1 MWVRVQALWQAS
13 YSFSVSYGNSA
24 HVSCDG
30 QDTGEVGVG
39 SIQVGGNGG
48 TLTMLSHDFYIK
60 KTDNSRS
67 IMVDAFV
74 RMNGGY
80 ANGFSGN
87 HAFFTLGGINYKTP
101 NPPTNVHINRNDDS
115 ASTLTWSL
123 NYDNN
128 ALKPWKSIRV
138 GSRAGSDGNDYG
150 AWNSRPGYPEQTL
163 TWSAT
168 SYKFNGFRAN
178 QKSQFSIY
186 AVNQAG
192 ASTHVNTREVYTTP
206 YAPASV
212 SATKLS
218 YNSVK
223 VSVDLSNTYCSQ
235 WQLQR
240 RLNGGDW
247 SSVSSN
253 ISGSSYTD
261 SSAPAGKV
269 QYQVRC
275 FRNTYSDAGPA
286 LYSPWSSTEEIQAI
300 LPPNPP
306 ASFKAVK
313 NDEDSITISWSS
325 SSSVS
330 APWDNVSLYSK
341 ESIGKSSFSDW
352 KLIYSASASNTSFT
366 DSSHDPNAR
375 YQYKLN
381 VSNDAGTSSDTVS
394 SIISNFPAKP
404 IAVTASIDASKNAT
418 VSANISSSNASL
430 INIDRTID
438 GDNWSRV
445 ASNISGSW
453 VDTSHLIGSIRYRAA
468 AVRPVVDDSLSSVM
482 TSDYTISNIAVTS
495 TPPAAPT
502 VAISNSTVNFGDI
515 VTISWTPNITDGTN
529 NEVSKI
535 EVTDGSKVY
544 ALQFNEDY
552 ASVSSFMYA
561 FHSVGDNYI
570 RIQTKS
576 LNDNFSPWSSQV
588 KVTVKANSEDLIN
601 LIPSPKPK
609 TIQFLKSHA
618 NSSVSVSNSVVVMPT
633 NKTKSFGFSYGGSLS
648 ATNFDAI
655 SRIMPVNAND
665 SIRLLC
671 SIMSTSPC
679 TGTVSIQAGNDSNAN
694 TIKTDSISLNTNC
707 KLVDLSGNV
716 SNDGW
721 VKIDFDFLQ
730 NDSSA
735 SCMVYVKELFLSSS
749 SRVSEALDSSIA
761 GFDGDEVYA
770 ELVQSNPYQ
779 FNEIGYVR
787 AKINDDGRMQFE
799 ITGYDGYDF
808 STVSDSSSQDFG
820 KLTINKIGE

>member
-1 MWVRVQALWQAS
+1 MADVGVWGGYASGGYSAWRAGVHAWTLSESDTGMWVRVQALWQSS
-13 YSFSVSYGNSA
+13 YAFSVSYGNSA

-48 TLTMLSHDFYIK
+48 MLTMLSHDFYIS
-60 KTDNSRS
+60 KTDNARS
-67 IMVDAFV
+67 ITVDAFV

-80 ANGFSGN
+80 ANGASGN

-101 NPPTNVHINRNDDS
+101 NPPANVQIDRNDDS

-128 ALKPWKSIRV
+128 ALKPWKSIKV

-168 SYKFNGFRAN
+168 SYKCNGFRAN
-178 QKSQFSIY
+178 QKSQFTVY

-192 ASTHVNTREVYTTP
+192 ASTHVDTREVYTTP

-240 RLNGGDW
+240 RLNDGDW
-247 SSVSSN
+247 SSVSDN

-275 FRNTYSDAGPA
+275 FRNTYSDSGPA
-286 LYSPWSSTEEIQAI
+286 LYSPWSATEEIQTI

-306 ASFKAVK
+306 ASFSAVK
-313 NDEDSITISWSS
+313 NDEDSATISWSS
-325 SSSVS
+325 SSSDS
-330 APWDNVSLYSK
+330 APWNNVYLYSK

-352 KLIYSASASNTSFT
+352 TLIYSASASASSTSFT
-366 DSSHDPNAR
+366 DSGHDTNAR
-375 YQYKLN
+375 YQYKMN

-394 SIISNFPAKP
+394 SIISNAPAKP
-404 IAVTASIDASKNAT
+404 IAVTASIDASKNVT
-418 VSANISSSNASL
+418 VSANMSSSNASL
-430 INIDRTID
+430 INIDRTAD
-438 GDNWSRV
+438 GNSWSRV
-445 ASNISGSW
+445 AANVSGSW
-453 VDTSHLIGSIRYRAA
+453 VDTSQLIGNIRYRASS
-468 AVRPVVDDSLSSVM
+468 VRPVVDDNLSSVM

-495 TPPAAPT
+495 TTPAAPT

-561 FHSVGDNYI
+561 FHSVGDNYV

-576 LNDNFSPWSSQV
+576 LNDNFSPWSAQA

-609 TIQFLKSHA
+609 TIQYLKSHA
-618 NSSVSVSNSVVVMPT
+618 NSSVSVQNSIVAGPAD
-633 NKTKSFGFSYGGSLS
+633 KTKGFGFSYGGSLS
-648 ATNFDAI
+648 ATNFDTI

-665 SIRLLC
+665 PIRLLC
-671 SIMSTSPC
+671 SVMSTSPC
-679 TGTVSIQAGNDSNAN
+679 TGTVSIQAGNNSNTN
-694 TIKTDSISLNTNC
+694 IIKTDIISLNANW
-707 KLVDLSGNV
+707 KLVDLSGIV
-716 SNDGW
+716 ANDGW

-730 NDSSA
+730 NDTSA
-735 SCMVYVKELFLSSS
+735 NCMAYVKELFLSSS
-749 SRVSEALDSSIA
+749 ARVSEALDSSIT
-761 GFDGDEVYA
+761 GFDGDEVYQVF
-770 ELVQSNPYQ
+770 VQGNIY
-779 FNEIGYVR
+779 
-787 AKINDDGRMQFE
+787 
-799 ITGYDGYDF
+799 
-808 STVSDSSSQDFG
+808 
-820 KLTINKIGE
+820 

>member
-1 MWVRVQALWQAS
+1 
-13 YSFSVSYGNSA
+13 VSYGNSA
-24 HVSCDG
+24 HVACDG

-67 IMVDAFV
+67 IFVDAFV

-87 HAFFTLGGINYKTP
+87 HAWFTLGAIRYKIP
-101 NPPTNVHINRNDDS
+101 NPPANVKINRNSDS
-115 ASTLTWSL
+115 ASTLTWTS

-128 ALKPWKSIRV
+128 ALKPWKSIKV

-240 RLNGGDW
+240 RLNGGAW
-247 SSVSSN
+247 SSVSDN

-286 LYSPWSSTEEIQAI
+286 LYSPWSATEEIQTI

-306 ASFKAVK
+306 TSFNVVK
-313 NDEDSITISWSS
+313 NNEDSITISWSS
-325 SSSVS
+325 SSSDS
-330 APWDNVSLYSK
+330 APWNNVCLYSK
-341 ESIGKSSFSDW
+341 ESTGKSSFSDW
-352 KLIYSASASNTSFT
+352 TLIYSASASSTSFT
-366 DSSHDPNAR
+366 DTGHDPNAR

-394 SIISNFPAKP
+394 NIISNAPAKP
-404 IAVTASIDASKNAT
+404 IAVTASIDASKNVT

-430 INIDRTID
+430 INIDRTTD
-438 GDNWSRV
+438 GNSWSRV
-445 ASNISGSW
+445 ATNVSGSW
-453 VDTSHLIGSIRYRAA
+453 VDTSHLIGNIRYRASS
-468 AVRPVVDDSLSSVM
+468 VRPVVDDSLSSVM

-552 ASVSSFMYA
+552 ASVNSFMYA
-561 FHSVGDNYI
+561 FHSVGDNYV

-609 TIQFLKSHA
+609 TIQYLKAHA
-618 NSSVSVSNSVVVMPT
+618 NSSVSVQDSVIVGPAD
-633 NKTKSFGFSYGGSLS
+633 KTKGFGFSYGGTLDAVNS
-648 ATNFDAI
+648 DAI

-679 TGTVSIQAGNDSNAN
+679 SGIVSIQAGNDSNTNIIN
-694 TIKTDSISLNTNC
+694 TDVISLNANW

-716 SNDGW
+716 ANDGW
-721 VKIDFDFLQ
+721 AKIDFNFLQ
-730 NDSSA
+730 NDPSA

-749 SRVSEALDSSIA
+749 DNVSEALNSSIT
-761 GFDGDEVYA
+761 GFDGDEVY
-770 ELVQSNPYQ
+770 VRFSQNDIYK
-779 FNEIGYVR
+779 FNEIGYVKT
-787 AKINDDGRMQFE
+787 KINDDGRMSFE
-799 ITGYDGYDF
+799 ISGYDGYTF
-808 STVSDSSSQDFG
+808 NTISDSSSEDFG
-820 KLTINKIGE
+820 KLTIEK